1 MSTICKICLAAVA
14 YTATVF
20 YIIPKQIHNQ
30 FTAKKTTSIQN
41 FYYQSINT
49 NYQLSTN
56 IIPTTFCDSNS
67 EVSASGYFGVD
78 GSKFDADKEKH
89 YFYYFAEKRS
99 TSLLPKPEQ
108 EELLFTKPDQATDN
122 DKPVPLLIWLNGGP
136 GCSSLLGLFT
146 ENGPC
151 LINKDGSE
159 TKVNPYSWSEVA
171 HVLYLDQPTLTGYS
185 YTSKPKSYMGGK
197 DDEKDDDMVAEDAYY
212 FLQSFFNSEL
222 GKKYKDLPVYLT
234 FLPLYICL

>member
-1 MSTICKICLAAVA
+1 LVAVA
-14 YTATVF
+14 YTAAVF
-20 YIIPKQIHNQ
+20 YIVPKQIHKQ
-30 FTAKKTTSIQN
+30 FTTESNDKTIIQN

-56 IIPTTFCDSNS
+56 IIPSTFCDSNS
-67 EVSASGYFGVD
+67 QVSVSGYFGVT
-78 GSKFDADKEKH
+78 GSKFDIDNEKH

-99 TSLLPKPEQ
+99 KSILPDDYH
-108 EELLFTKPDQATDN
+108 TKQDQPTDDN
-122 DKPVPLLIWLNGGP
+122 SDTPIPLLIWLNGGP

-151 LINKDGSE
+151 LINKDGSA

-234 FLPLYICL
+234 GEVRRMCYVFGII

>member
-1 MSTICKICLAAVA
+1 MAAVA
-14 YTATVF
+14 YTAAVF
-20 YIIPKQIHNQ
+20 YIIPQQIKQ
-30 FTAKKTTSIQN
+30 FTANKTTTIQN
-41 FYYQSINT
+41 FYYQSITT

-56 IIPTTFCDSNS
+56 IIPSTFCDSNS
-67 EVSASGYFGVD
+67 QVSASGYFGVE
-78 GSKFDADKEKH
+78 GSKFDIDKEKH

-99 TSLLPKPEQ
+99 TSLLPDDYHTKQEQ
-108 EELLFTKPDQATDN
+108 PTTDDN
-122 DKPVPLLIWLNGGP
+122 DDKPVPLLIWLNGGP

-151 LINKDGSE
+151 LINKDGSA
-159 TKVNPYSWSEVA
+159 TKVNTYSWTEAA

-197 DDEKDDDMVAEDAYY
+197 DDETNDDMVAEDAYY

-222 GKKYKDLPVYLT
+222 GKTYKDLPVYLT
-234 FLPLYICL
+234 GEVRRMYICL